1 MGKIKNLL
9 IEEMETPIMETC
21 SDCEGEGRVYY
32 DVARPQSFS
41 RDIGYLEE
49 VEETCSTCNGDGQME
64 RLCECGEA
72 VTLGM
77 GHDAYICEECFSEG
91 ERL

>member
-9 IEEMETPIMETC
+9 IKEMETPIMETC
-21 SDCEGEGRVYY
+21 S
-32 DVARPQSFS
+32 
-41 RDIGYLEE
+41 DIGYLEE
-49 VEETCSTCNGDGQME
+49 VEETCSTCNGDGQTE

>member
-9 IEEMETPIMETC
+9 IKEMETPIMETC
-21 SDCEGEGRVYY
+21 SDCDGDGIFRY
-32 DVARPQSFS
+32 DVARPQNFD

-49 VEETCSTCNGDGQME
+49 VEETCSTCNGDGQTE
-64 RLCECGEA
+64 RLCECGWA

-77 GHDAYICEECFSEG
+77 GHDAHICEECFSEG